1 MLKRLSLILI
11 ICIIFLFPW
20 MACYYTVKR
29 SIHPAD
35 SVGAIHR
42 VRDKSPY
49 LKVHMKDGSL

>member
-1 MLKRLSLILI
+1 
-11 ICIIFLFPW
+11 